1 MTIGER
7 LRTIRKSKNLT
18 QAEIERRTG
27 LMWCY
32 ISRLENGHVVPGV
45 PTLEKL
51 ARALETPLYQILYEG
66 DNPPEARKP
75 AAIASGGQLFGSDA
89 KDAKFL
95 KKIVRALEKMSEK
108 DRQMVLVMAQR
119 IARERGARA
128 RE

>member
-7 LRTIRKSKNLT
+7 LRTIRKAKNLT

-75 AAIASGGQLFGSDA
+75 AVTAPRGHLFGSEA

-95 KKIVRALEKMSEK
+95 KKIVRALEKMSDK
-108 DRQMVLVMAQR
+108 DRQMVLLMAQR
-119 IARERGARA
+119 MAGRRES
-128 RE
+128 REE